1 MPGEVVGFVHD
12 EQVPPGGDS
21 LGAARFVVR
30 KPAERSQ
37 DELVEAFDLADQVVL
52 AQVARLEQ
60 VPEKERLNPEQLMR
74 DLVDFGKSA
83 AYLPDVEAIIKHICQ
98 GVVGDDVVCIFS
110 NGGFG
115 GIHEKLLARLRR

>member
-1 MPGEVVGFVHD
+1 
-12 EQVPPGGDS
+12 
-21 LGAARFVVR
+21 
-30 KPAERSQ
+30 
-37 DELVEAFDLADQVVL
+37 
-52 AQVARLEQ
+52 
-60 VPEKERLNPEQLMR
+60 MR

-115 GIHEKLLARLRR
+115 GIHEKVLARLRR